1 MERLKA
7 RVDQCLASDIEM
19 DLTPIELTPVRS
31 ERTTKHSMIAKPPQ
45 ALCLHLNRS
54 MFTSSGQM
62 AKNPCKVV
70 FDSQL
75 DFTRFTTSG
84 HLTTVPTKSM
94 SRRGS
99 LSETVSNNKSTS
111 SSNERIPLSTP
122 ASFSRTFSSSSM
134 LSASSLSSSPMTLT
148 RTAGLTAASST
159 GRDDRTEDEDEE
171 RVLYRLWSVVVHL
184 GSHNSGHFVTYRRIP
199 CSNGDQSSREAS
211 NEDKWWRI
219 SDEDVQIVEWTLVKN
234 AEAYMLY
241 YEKE

>member
-1 MERLKA
+1 
-7 RVDQCLASDIEM
+7 
-19 DLTPIELTPVRS
+19 
-31 ERTTKHSMIAKPPQ
+31 
-45 ALCLHLNRS
+45 

-99 LSETVSNNKSTS
+99 LSETVSSSKSILS
-111 SSNERIPLSTP
+111 VNGRIPLSI
-122 ASFSRTFSSSSM
+122 SGGFSGTFSSASM
-134 LSASSLSSSPMTLT
+134 LPASSLSLSPSALSSHAS
-148 RTAGLTAASST
+148 RTAGPTTSEMI
-159 GRDDRTEDEDEE
+159 GGDGGGEDEDGE
-171 RVLYRLWSVVVHL
+171 RVMYRLCSVVVHL

-199 CSNGDQSSREAS
+199 SSNSGQPTREAS
-211 NEDKWWRI
+211 NEGKWWRI

-241 YEKE
+241 YEKEL